1 MIYGVFKIS
10 QLTITIHLVS
20 INKEM
25 LNLNIVQ
32 IDLPDINRTF
42 YPEYRRNI
50 FSSASRILFKDKP
63 CVRSQNK

>member
-10 QLTITIHLVS
+10 PLKITIHLDS

-32 IDLPDINRTF
+32 MDQPDINRTF

-50 FSSASRILFKDKP
+50 FSSTSGILFKDKP